1 MKRLLVFLAVALML
15 LVASCGDGNTV
26 SGYVVVKRH
35 NPSFATASFKSGAN
49 S

>member
-26 SGYVVVKRH
+26 SGYVVV
-35 NPSFATASFKSGAN
+35 SFKSGAN